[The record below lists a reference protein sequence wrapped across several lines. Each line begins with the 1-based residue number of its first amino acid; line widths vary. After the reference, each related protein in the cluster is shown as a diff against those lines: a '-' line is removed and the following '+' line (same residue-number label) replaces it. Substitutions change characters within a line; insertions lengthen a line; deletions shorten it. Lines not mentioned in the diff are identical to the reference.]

1 MTFEDINIQKDILK
15 AIGELGFVNP
25 TPIQAETIPHLLEN
39 SDQDLLAF
47 AQTGTGKTAAFG
59 LPIIQQIDT
68 DSNQTQSIVL
78 APTRELC
85 MQIAKDLE
93 SYSKYTNYL
102 NVVAVYGGAS
112 IETQM
117 RALSKGAHIVVGTP
131 GRTLDLIKRRK
142 LKLHHVQ
149 WLVLDEADEMLNMG
163 FKEELDGIL
172 SETPETKQTLLFSA
186 TMPKEVTRIANEYMK
201 NSKEIRVG
209 EKNAGAENVEHAFYV
224 VRASDKYAA
233 LKRIAD
239 INPDIYG
246 IVFCRT
252 RRDTKEVAD
261 KLIEDGYN
269 ADALHGDLSQSQR
282 DMVMQRFRSGNLQIL
297 VATDVA
303 ARGLDVNNL
312 THIINYNLPDDPE
325 VYVHR
330 SGRTGRAGKKGL
342 SLTIAHSRELSKI
355 RTLERM
361 VKKPF
366 KKERVP
372 GGVEIV
378 EKRLINLIDN
388 IKNTEVDEKKIA
400 PYLDDILLKLEELS
414 REELIKKLVSVE
426 FTRFLEYYKG
436 AKDINFEG
444 KESGGRDRNR
454 DRDRDRGRD
463 NDRSRKDRRSDSRS
477 KGKFSRFYIN
487 LGTKSNINPASLIGI
502 INDVTDNR
510 EIGIGRIELMKK
522 FSFFEIDS
530 HYEKEIINSFKD
542 VGYKGQSVIVELSNP
557 KQESNTD
564 RYEKR
569 HNTFEKKRNS
579 KSSSGRRRDKGF
591 DSKQK
596 GRRRK

>member
-1 MTFEDINIQKDILK
+1 MTFEDINIDSDILK
-15 AIGELGFVNP
+15 AIGELGFENP
-25 TPIQAETIPHLLEN
+25 TPIQAETIPHLLKN
-39 SDQDLLAF
+39 SQQDLLAF

-59 LPIIQQIDT
+59 LPIIQQVDT
-68 DSNQTQSIVL
+68 SSKQTQSIVL

-93 SYSKYTNYL
+93 SYSKYTQHL

-112 IETQM
+112 IETQI

-142 LKLHHVQ
+142 LKLHNVH

-163 FKEELDGIL
+163 FKEELDNIL

-186 TMPKEVTRIANEYMK
+186 TMPKDVTRIASEYMK
-201 NSKEIRVG
+201 DTKEIRVG
-209 EKNAGAENVEHAFYV
+209 EKNAGAKNVEHIFYMV
-224 VRASDKYAA
+224 KASDKYAA

-239 INPDIYG
+239 INPNIYG

-252 RRDTKEVAD
+252 RRDTKDIAD

-269 ADALHGDLSQSQR
+269 ADALHGDLSQAQR
-282 DMVMQRFRSGNLQIL
+282 DTVMQRFRSGNLQIL

-303 ARGLDVNNL
+303 ARGLDVNDL
-312 THIINYNLPDDPE
+312 THIINFNLPDDPE

-342 SLTIAHSRELSKI
+342 SLTIAHSREMPKI

-366 KKERVP
+366 SKERVP

-378 EKRLINLIDN
+378 EKRLINLIDK
-388 IKNTEVDEKKIA
+388 IRNTEVNEKKIA
-400 PYLDDILLKLEELS
+400 PYMDNILEKLEDLP

-444 KESGGRDRNR
+444 GESRGR
-454 DRDRDRGRD
+454 DRDRDRGKDGKRERG
-463 NDRSRKDRRSDSRS
+463 NDRQRKERNSDFRSN
-477 KGKFSRFYIN
+477 KFSRFYIN
-487 LGTKSNINPASLIGI
+487 LGTKSNINPGSLIGI
-502 INDVTDNR
+502 INDVTNNR
-510 EIGIGRIELMKK
+510 DIAIGRIELMKK
-522 FSFFEIDS
+522 FSFFEVDS
-530 HYEKEIINSFKD
+530 HYEKEVIKSFQD
-542 VGYKGQSVIVELSNP
+542 VGYKGQSVVVELSNP
-557 KQESNTD
+557 KQESGTD

-569 HNTFEKKRNS
+569 HNTFEKKRSS
-579 KSSSGRRRDKGF
+579 KSSGKRKDKGF
-591 DSKQK
+591 ESKRR
-596 GRRRK
+596 GRKKY

>member
-1 MTFEDINIQKDILK
+1 MTFEDINIQSDILK
-15 AIGELGFVNP
+15 AIGELGFENP

-68 DSNQTQSIVL
+68 DSNQTQSIIL

-85 MQIAKDLE
+85 MQIAKDME
-93 SYSKYTNYL
+93 TYAKYSKRL

-117 RALSKGAHIVVGTP
+117 RALGKGAHVVVGTP

-163 FKEELDGIL
+163 FKEELDSIL

-186 TMPKEVTRIANEYMK
+186 TMPSEVARIAREYMR
-201 NSKEIRVG
+201 NPREIRVG
-209 EKNAGAENVEHAFYV
+209 EKNAGAENVEHVYYM
-224 VRASDKYAA
+224 VRANDKYAA

-239 INPDIYG
+239 INPNIYG

-252 RRDTKEVAD
+252 RRDTKEIAD

-269 ADALHGDLSQSQR
+269 ADALHGDLSQSQH

-303 ARGLDVNNL
+303 ARGLDVNDL
-312 THIINYNLPDDPE
+312 THIINFNLPDDPE

-342 SLTIAHSRELSKI
+342 SLTIAHSREMGRI
-355 RTLERM
+355 RTLEKM

-378 EKRLINLIDN
+378 EKRLINLIDK
-388 IKNTEVDEKKIA
+388 IHNTEVNESKIA
-400 PYLDDILLKLEELS
+400 PYLDAIFQKLEDLS
-414 REELIKKLVSVE
+414 REDLIKKFVSVE

-436 AKDINFEG
+436 AKDINIDG
-444 KESGGRDRNR
+444 NESR
-454 DRDRDRGRD
+454 RDRGERGE
-463 NDRSRKDRRSDSRS
+463 RGERQRKERGSGSRNS
-477 KGKFSRFYIN
+477 KMSRFYIN
-487 LGTKSNINPASLIGI
+487 LGTKSNINPSSLIGI
-502 INDVTDNR
+502 INDVTENR
-510 EIGIGRIELMKK
+510 DITIGRIELMKK
-522 FSFFEIDS
+522 FSFFEVDN
-530 HYEKEIINSFKD
+530 HYEKEIIKSFQD

-557 KQESNTD
+557 KPEAGED

-569 HNTFEKKRNS
+569 HNSYERNDKK
-579 KSSSGRRRDKGF
+579 
-591 DSKQK
+591 
-596 GRRRK
+596 

>member
-1 MTFEDINIQKDILK
+1 MTFEDINIQSDILK
-15 AIGELGFVNP
+15 AIGELGFENP
-25 TPIQAETIPHLLEN
+25 TPIQAQTIPHLLEN

-59 LPIIQQIDT
+59 LPIIQQTDT
-68 DSNQTQSIVL
+68 DSNQTQSIIL

-85 MQIAKDLE
+85 MQIAKDME
-93 SYSKYTNYL
+93 TYSKYSKRL
-102 NVVAVYGGAS
+102 NVVPVYGGAS
-112 IETQM
+112 IDTQI
-117 RALSKGAHIVVGTP
+117 RALGKGAHVVVGTP

-142 LKLHHVQ
+142 LKLHNVQ

-163 FKEELDGIL
+163 FKEELDSIL
-172 SETPETKQTLLFSA
+172 SEIPEGKQTLLFSA
-186 TMPKEVTRIANEYMK
+186 TMPKEVARIAREYMRDP
-201 NSKEIRVG
+201 KEIRVG
-209 EKNAGAENVEHAFYV
+209 EKNAGAKNVEHVFYV
-224 VRASDKYAA
+224 VRANDKYAA

-252 RRDTKEVAD
+252 RRDTKDIAD

-303 ARGLDVNNL
+303 ARGLDVNDL
-312 THIINYNLPDDPE
+312 THIINFNLPDDPE

-342 SLTIAHSRELSKI
+342 SLTIAHSREMGKI

-366 KKERVP
+366 SKERVP

-378 EKRLINLIDN
+378 EKRLINLIDK
-388 IKNTEVDEKKIA
+388 IHNTDVNESKIA
-400 PYLDDILLKLEELS
+400 PYLDDIFRKLEDLS
-414 REELIKKLVSVE
+414 REDLIKKFVSVE

-436 AKDINFEG
+436 AKDINIDGSEPRRERG
-444 KESGGRDRNR
+444 
-454 DRDRDRGRD
+454 DRG
-463 NDRSRKDRRSDSRS
+463 DRGERGDRQRKERGSGSRS
-477 KGKFSRFYIN
+477 TKMSRFYIN
-487 LGTKSNINPASLIGI
+487 LGTKTNINPSSLIGI
-502 INDVTDNR
+502 INDVTENR
-510 EIGIGRIELMKK
+510 DITIGRIELMKK
-522 FSFFEIDS
+522 FSFFEVDS
-530 HYEKEIINSFKD
+530 HYEKEIIKSFED
-542 VGYKGQSVIVELSNP
+542 VGYKGQSVVVELSNP
-557 KQESNTD
+557 KPEAGED

-569 HNTFEKKRNS
+569 HSYDRGDRKRGS
-579 KSSSGRRRDKGF
+579 KSSFRKKDKGS
-591 DSKQK
+591 DKRRK
-596 GRRRK
+596 GRKRF

>member
-1 MTFEDINIQKDILK
+1 MTFKSIDIQSDILK
-15 AIGELGFVNP
+15 AIGELGFEEP

-39 SDQDLLAF
+39 NDQDLLAF

-59 LPIIQQIDT
+59 LPIIQQTDID
-68 DSNQTQSIVL
+68 SKQTQSIIL

-85 MQIAKDLE
+85 MQIAKDME
-93 SYSKYTNYL
+93 TYSKYSKKL

-112 IETQM
+112 IETQIK
-117 RALSKGAHIVVGTP
+117 ALGRGAHVVVGTP

-142 LKLHHVQ
+142 LKLHNVR

-163 FKEELDGIL
+163 FKDELDSIL
-172 SETPETKQTLLFSA
+172 SETPDTKQTLLFSA
-186 TMPKEVTRIANEYMK
+186 TMPKEIARIAREYMHDP
-201 NSKEIRVG
+201 KEIRVG
-209 EKNAGAENVEHAFYV
+209 EKNAGAENVEHVYYV
-224 VRASDKYAA
+224 VRANDKYAA

-239 INPDIYG
+239 INPEIYG

-252 RRDTKEVAD
+252 RRDTKEIAD

-282 DMVMQRFRSGNLQIL
+282 DMVMSRFRSGNLQIL

-355 RTLERM
+355 RTLEKM

-366 KKERVP
+366 KKEKVP

-378 EKRLINLIDN
+378 EKRLINLIDK
-388 IKNTEVDEKKIA
+388 IHNTDVDESKIA
-400 PYLDDILLKLEELS
+400 PYLDEVFNKLADLS
-414 REELIKKLVSVE
+414 REDLIKKFVSVE

-436 AKDINFEG
+436 AKDINVDGSESKRERG
-444 KESGGRDRNR
+444 ERGERKRKERNSGSTR
-454 DRDRDRGRD
+454 
-463 NDRSRKDRRSDSRS
+463 
-477 KGKFSRFYIN
+477 FSRFYIN
-487 LGTKSNINPASLIGI
+487 LGTKSNINPSSLIGI
-502 INDVTDNR
+502 INDVTENR
-510 EIGIGRIELMKK
+510 DIAIGRIELMKK
-522 FSFFEIDS
+522 FSFFEVDS
-530 HYEKEIINSFKD
+530 NYEKEVINSFQD

-557 KQESNTD
+557 KPETGED
-564 RYEKR
+564 RFEKR
-569 HNTFEKKRNS
+569 HSYDRK
-579 KSSSGRRRDKGF
+579 KSSRSSSRRKERDSFKGKRGRRR
-591 DSKQK
+591 
-596 GRRRK
+596 